1 VRQSDPVGFRASR
14 IWHFVGTFSFGGVSC
29 DTRLALTRAR
39 RDKETHAMG
48 FLDKL
53 LGREKKAVD
62 TVEEKL
68 GMHGH
73 DHDHDHGDAGAA
85 TPPAPSAAPETPAA
99 PDQGES
105 A

>member
-1 VRQSDPVGFRASR
+1 VHDE
-14 IWHFVGTFSFGGVSC
+14 T
-29 DTRLALTRAR
+29 
-39 RDKETHAMG
+39 KETNAMG

-68 GMHGH
+68 GMH
-73 DHDHDHGDAGAA
+73 DHDHDHGDAAA
-85 TPPAPSAAPETPAA
+85 PAPPSSAAPEAPAA
-99 PDQGES
+99 PEAGES

>member
-1 VRQSDPVGFRASR
+1 
-14 IWHFVGTFSFGGVSC
+14 
-29 DTRLALTRAR
+29 
-39 RDKETHAMG
+39 MG

-68 GMHGH
+68 GMH
-73 DHDHDHGDAGAA
+73 DHDHDHGDAAPAA
-85 TPPAPSAAPETPAA
+85 PAPSAAPETPAA
-99 PDQGES
+99 PEPGES